1 MKVTRKVG
9 RRHSFVSLRKHGK
22 RSHGHKRA
30 RTYKHGK
37 MFHKGGKDMPLFGNP
52 PPVKFAWDGDEGR
65 GIILNLR
72 YTEGNKNKFDTFNIE
87 MPINDHNDHNDYT
100 FTFTKIGGKS
110 SFSFNFKSSSEDSVV
125 NKVYSAI
132 KFGEDF
138 ENMTPVENGVT
149 YKFIADENL
158 AIGLRDSIKGIRTFI
173 S

>member
-52 PPVKFAWDGDEGR
+52 PQVNFDWDGDEGR

-72 YTEGNKNKFDTFNIE
+72 YTEGNKNKYDTFNIE
-87 MPINDHNDHNDYT
+87 MTINDRNDYT

-110 SFSFNFKSSSEDSVV
+110 RFSFAFKAQSEDALI
-125 NKVYSAI
+125 NQVYSAI

-138 ENMTPVENGVT
+138 VNMTPVENGVT
-149 YKFIADENL
+149 YKFIADVDL
-158 AIGLRDSIKGIRTFI
+158 AYKLKDRIKGIRTFI
-173 S
+173 

>member
-9 RRHSFVSLRKHGK
+9 RRSVSLRKHGK

-72 YTEGNKNKFDTFNIE
+72 YTDGNKNKYDTFDIKMTENGRI
-87 MPINDHNDHNDYT
+87 
-100 FTFTKIGGKS
+100 FTFTKIGGNS
-110 SFSFNFKSSSEDSVV
+110 SFSFAFKAQTEDALINSVC
-125 NKVYSAI
+125 SAI
-132 KFGEDF
+132 RFGLDF
-138 ENMTPVENGVT
+138 VNMTPVENGVT
-149 YKFIADENL
+149 YKFIADEKL
-158 AIGLRDSIKGIRTFI
+158 AIELRDSIKGIRTFI
-173 S
+173 